1 MGLFKKNPA
10 EKRLKELTGGIF
22 LSGAFKNKL
31 KNAGLTNADGFA
43 IQNQIKEEIKT
54 DKVQAE
60 GIETRINYLIKQ
72 RSEPN
77 KPQPNNVGNKPKRTT
92 IIKDSTNK
100 KRTTIIKNSTNKK
113 SKPLK
118 ASDRSSQKDLSKNPR
133 YFGNNV
139 PKSNKED
146 KTSSGG
152 VSTAQSDNK
161 KSIGGIKIVDDDSK
175 EVHIL
180 SQDSLEQMSNDDKV
194 KKIKFL
200 INQEHNTEKCPK
212 CGATVLNTDKFCYKC
227 GVDTI
232 SGRSLE
238 ELEKLSQDPFIKE
251 EKAPEKSTEDQL
263 SELEKLYNKKVST
276 KYDTKFKFAY
286 VLYLEQINKKPNK
299 KIADDKY
306 LKLYDATV
314 AKLKKQALED
324 EFLEEGNPL
333 VAAKSATVK
342 DIKEILKEHDLPVS
356 GKKDDLIERLGEN
369 ISEEELKKA
378 FPKKVLSI
386 SDKGLEFIDK
396 NRYVLYYD
404 KASQVRTHI
413 EVEEYDNVFEEKDN
427 WSDEDIYSTL
437 SQYLV
442 KREDDLVGKKDWGAY
457 RYNFMILARVY
468 KDMGDD
474 YNLLDMDFRLFIAGI
489 NSFSDYSNKS
499 QPAYAY
505 IGKTYSDELI
515 SLLHSL
521 GLSIDEL
528 KDKFFTSYD
537 ELKYPDLRISKDESL
552 VYLLKLFNGEDI
564 QELTMEIRSKYPD
577 ENFRPF

>member
-1 MGLFKKNPA
+1 M
-10 EKRLKELTGGIF
+10 
-22 LSGAFKNKL
+22 
-31 KNAGLTNADGFA
+31 
-43 IQNQIKEEIKT
+43 
-54 DKVQAE
+54 
-60 GIETRINYLIKQ
+60 
-72 RSEPN
+72 
-77 KPQPNNVGNKPKRTT
+77 
-92 IIKDSTNK
+92 
-100 KRTTIIKNSTNKK
+100 
-113 SKPLK
+113 
-118 ASDRSSQKDLSKNPR
+118 
-133 YFGNNV
+133 
-139 PKSNKED
+139 
-146 KTSSGG
+146 
-152 VSTAQSDNK
+152 
-161 KSIGGIKIVDDDSK
+161 
-175 EVHIL
+175 
-180 SQDSLEQMSNDDKV
+180 
-194 KKIKFL
+194 
-200 INQEHNTEKCPK
+200 
-212 CGATVLNTDKFCYKC
+212 
-227 GVDTI
+227 
-232 SGRSLE
+232 E